1 MLRGPGKL
9 ISLRRREHKMEIE
22 DTIERQSY
30 RDFDLVHLRHGKVE
44 KTRWHI
50 SRKEAGMS
58 RSFGYTPSADEARRK
73 IDTLLRVGGHQ

>member
-1 MLRGPGKL
+1 
-9 ISLRRREHKMEIE
+9 MEIE

-73 IDTLLRVGGHQ
+73 IDTLLRVAGTPRS